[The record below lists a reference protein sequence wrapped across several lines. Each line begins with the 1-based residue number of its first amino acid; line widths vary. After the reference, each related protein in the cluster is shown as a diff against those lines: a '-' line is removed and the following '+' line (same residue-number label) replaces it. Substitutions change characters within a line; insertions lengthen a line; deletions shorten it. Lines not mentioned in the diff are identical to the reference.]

1 MYETMEDLACQFHI
15 VLNIL
20 WPWSS
25 LASFKSTLSIYDLS
39 VNVEQENM
47 LFPYTNV
54 QTKYNIWVNYLISG
68 YFLHVSDIFLFQRLW

>member
-39 VNVEQENM
+39 VNVEQETYAFSIYKCTNKIH
-47 LFPYTNV
+47 YTM
-54 QTKYNIWVNYLISG
+54 YEWII
-68 YFLHVSDIFLFQRLW
+68 